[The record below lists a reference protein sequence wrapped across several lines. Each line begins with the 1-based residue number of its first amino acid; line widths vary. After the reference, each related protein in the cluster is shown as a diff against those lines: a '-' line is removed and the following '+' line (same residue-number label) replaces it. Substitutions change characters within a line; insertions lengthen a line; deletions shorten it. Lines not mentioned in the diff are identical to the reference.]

1 MEAANMRA
9 EAANEQARHR
19 LNIEERDQ
27 LIKLHKIGVYSKEE
41 LLEKLRALEDKPKK
55 RARTRSPSPVKT
67 QSPSPAWDI
76 EHPDYVLSS

>member
-9 EAANEQARHR
+9 EAANEQARRR

-55 RARTRSPSPVKT
+55 
-67 QSPSPAWDI
+67 
-76 EHPDYVLSS
+76 